1 ERTEKP
7 KLTKIL
13 NQKNQSYNQSD
24 SKILVFQRPARPGK
38 IMKVLVGVGDAV
50 NEDDE
55 VLKIESMKM
64 ENRIYA
70 PATGTIT
77 AIGVKENDEVEV
89 DDVLLVIEEAS

>member
-1 ERTEKP
+1 MNIE
-7 KLTKIL
+7 LTSPI
-13 NQKNQSYNQSD
+13 
-24 SKILVFQRPARPGK
+24 PGK